1 MPHEFQRPRTVHA
14 IKTALMCAVLSLQP
28 VTASAQAPA
37 PSEAADLILTNG
49 QVRTPSGWAEA
60 MAIRSG
66 IIVAVGDSL
75 TIEAMR
81 DRETEVVDLGGG
93 TVLPGLH
100 DSHVHALF
108 AGLEQFQCR
117 LAPGAPPQAIAEA
130 VAACVVGTS
139 KGAWIQGGNWVAAVF
154 EPGQQNR
161 AFLDAVAPDHPVVL
175 NDEAHHSVWV
185 NSMALELAGITRDTP
200 DPDGGIIERDAA
212 GEPNGLLRESAAR
225 LVERMIPPA
234 TVAARREALIL
245 STNQMLSFGITS
257 FTVASVRTPDI
268 GPLSALSEEGLIKQR
283 VRGCIV
289 WAPQPQDVN
298 RMGEMLIAARGTY
311 ARPRFSPDCVKLFLD
326 GVPTESHTGAMLEP
340 YEDAKSD
347 RDDDRPGKGL
357 LLIPQDILDKAVT
370 RFDRQ
375 GLHIKFHAAGDAA
388 VRAAIDAVAAA
399 RKANGSGGPMHHV
412 GHSTFVSLADIPRVR
427 EVEMA
432 WEFSPYIWYPTPIAA
447 VDILAAVGEQR
458 MRRWVPIRD
467 ALDSGALVVAGSD
480 WSVVPSVNPWLAIE
494 TMVTRQ
500 MPGGSEDTLGIRES
514 VSLDDAFRIL
524 TENGARLMGHRD
536 EVGSIEVGM
545 HADVIVTET
554 NPFEVPITEVHS
566 TKVRMTFI
574 DGEKVFDAASPP
586 RLTAH

>member
-1 MPHEFQRPRTVHA
+1 MYDRLLSTRSFA
-14 IKTALMCAVLSLQP
+14 IFCVALWLQLT
-28 VTASAQAPA
+28 TASAQSPTQSGAV
-37 PSEAADLILTNG
+37 DLILANG
-49 QVRTPSGWAEA
+49 QVKTPSGWAEA
-60 MAIRSG
+60 MAIRDG

-81 DRETEVVDLGGG
+81 DRETDVIDLGGD

-108 AGLEQFQCR
+108 AGLEQFACGFE
-117 LAPGAPPQAIAEA
+117 PGASPQAIAAA
-130 VAACVVGTS
+130 VAACVAQTAPGE
-139 KGAWIQGGNWVAAVF
+139 WIQGGNWVAAVF
-154 EPGQQNR
+154 EPGQQNK
-161 AFLDAVAPDHPVVL
+161 AFLDAVAPDNPLRL

-185 NSMALELAGITRDTP
+185 NSMALEIAAITRDTP
-200 DPDGGIIERDAA
+200 DPEGGIIEHDAS
-212 GEPNGLLRESAAR
+212 GEPNGLLRESAVR
-225 LVERMIPPA
+225 LVGRMVPPA
-234 TVAARREALIL
+234 SETLRREALIL

-289 WAPQPQDVN
+289 WAPEPEEVN
-298 RMGEMLIAARGTY
+298 SMGEMLIAARGTY
-311 ARPRFSPDCVKLFLD
+311 ARPRFSPDCVKIFLD

-340 YEDAKSD
+340 YEDAKAAQS
-347 RDDDRPGKGL
+347 DDRPEKGL

-370 RFDRQ
+370 RFDAQ

-388 VRAAIDAVAAA
+388 VRAAIDAVAVA
-399 RKANGSGGPMHHV
+399 RDLNGSGGPLHHV
-412 GHSTFVSLADIPRVR
+412 GHSTFVALEDIPRVR

-432 WEFSPYIWYPTPIAA
+432 WEFSPYIWYPTPMAA
-447 VDILAAVGEQR
+447 IDVFAAVGEQR
-458 MRRWVPIRD
+458 MQRWVPIREAVD
-467 ALDSGALVVAGSD
+467 TGALVVAGSD

-500 MPGGSEDTLGIRES
+500 MPGGSEETLGLKES
-514 VSLDDAFRIL
+514 VTLEQAFRIFS
-524 TENGARLMGHRD
+524 ENGARLMGHRD
-536 EVGSIEVGM
+536 QVGSIEVGM
-545 HADVIVTET
+545 RADVIVTET
-554 NPFEVPITEVHS
+554 NPFEVPITDVHA